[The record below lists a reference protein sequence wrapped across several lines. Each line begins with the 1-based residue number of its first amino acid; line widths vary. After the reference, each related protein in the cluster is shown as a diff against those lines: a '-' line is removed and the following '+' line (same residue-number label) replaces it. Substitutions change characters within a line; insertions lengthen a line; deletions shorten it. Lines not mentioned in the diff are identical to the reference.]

1 MIDIHSHILPGVDDG
16 VKTLAGSIELIREL
30 SRSGATDIIATPHY
44 VSETRYVSRKD
55 NNLRL
60 LEEVKSALLA
70 EQINVEIYL
79 GNEIY
84 IDPKIAK
91 MVSEGTISSMAGSKY
106 VLVELPLNKS
116 YPSYRD
122 ILVDLL
128 DMGYRVILAHP
139 ERYEIIQTS
148 YNVLLELHS
157 LGVLFQCNLGSVM
170 GKYGIEAKTV
180 VKRIMKDSLVFAF
193 GSDAHHCHGVDYWVK
208 AQKKV
213 SRYCSERQFNQAMT
227 LNPRKMLLK

>member
-16 VKTLAGSIELIREL
+16 VKTLASSIELIREL

-55 NNLRL
+55 NNLHL

-91 MVSEGTISSMAGSKY
+91 MIGQGIVSTMAGSRY
-106 VLVELPLNKS
+106 ILVELPLNKS
-116 YPSYRD
+116 YPSYKD

-128 DMGYRVILAHP
+128 DMGYEVILAHP
-139 ERYEIIQTS
+139 ERYEIVQTS

-213 SRYCSERQFNQAMT
+213 AKYCSERQFNQAMT
-227 LNPRKMLLK
+227 LNPRKMLLR

>member
-16 VKTLAGSIELIREL
+16 VKTLASSIELIREL

-55 NNLRL
+55 NNFRL

-91 MVSEGTISSMAGSKY
+91 MIGQGIVSTMAGSRY
-106 VLVELPLNKS
+106 ILVELPLNKS
-116 YPSYRD
+116 YPSYKD

-148 YNVLLELHS
+148 YDVLLELHS

-180 VKRIMKDSLVFAF
+180 AKRIMKDSLVFAF

-208 AQKKV
+208 AQKKAA
-213 SRYCSERQFNQAMT
+213 RYCSERQFNQAMT
-227 LNPRKMLLK
+227 LNPRKMLLG

>member
-16 VKTLAGSIELIREL
+16 VKTLASSIELIREL

-139 ERYEIIQTS
+139 ERYEIIQTN

-170 GKYGIEAKTV
+170 GKYGIEAKMV

>member
-16 VKTLAGSIELIREL
+16 VKTLASSIELIREL

-55 NNLRL
+55 NNFRL

-91 MVSEGTISSMAGSKY
+91 MIGQGIVSTMAGSRY
-106 VLVELPLNKS
+106 ILVELPLNKS

-148 YNVLLELHS
+148 YDVLLELHS

-213 SRYCSERQFNQAMT
+213 AKYCSERQFNQAMT
-227 LNPRKMLLK
+227 LNPRKMLLR

>member
-16 VKTLAGSIELIREL
+16 ARTIASSIKLIREL
-30 SRSGATDIIATPHY
+30 SESGFSEIIATPHY
-44 VSETRYVSRKD
+44 VSETKYVSTRS

-60 LEEVKSALLA
+60 LDDLKSALLG
-70 EQINVEIYL
+70 ERIDVEVFL

-84 IDPKIAK
+84 IDAKIAK
-91 MVSEGTISSMAGSKY
+91 LIGQGIISTMAGSKY
-106 VLVELPLNKS
+106 ILVELPLNKS
-116 YPSYRD
+116 YPSYKD

-148 YNVLLELHS
+148 YDVLLELHS

-208 AQKKV
+208 AQKKAA
-213 SRYCSERQFNQAMT
+213 RYCSERQFNQAMT
-227 LNPRKMLLK
+227 LNPWKMLLE

>member
-16 VKTLAGSIELIREL
+16 VKTLASSIELIREL

-139 ERYEIIQTS
+139 ERYEIIQTN
-148 YNVLLELHS
+148 YNALLELHS

-170 GKYGIEAKTV
+170 GKYGIEAKMV

>member
-16 VKTLAGSIELIREL
+16 VKTLASSIELIREL

-139 ERYEIIQTS
+139 ERYEIIQTN

>member
-1 MIDIHSHILPGVDDG
+1 MIDIHSHVLPGVDDG
-16 VKTLAGSIELIREL
+16 VKTLASSIELIREL
-30 SRSGATDIIATPHY
+30 SRSGVTDIIATPHY

-91 MVSEGTISSMAGSKY
+91 MISDGTISSMAGSRY

-148 YNVLLELHS
+148 YDVLLELHS

-180 VKRIMKDSLVFAF
+180 VKRIMKDGLVFAF

-213 SRYCSERQFNQAMT
+213 AKYCSERQFNQAMT

>member
-16 VKTLAGSIELIREL
+16 VKTLASSIELIREL

-227 LNPRKMLLK
+227 LNPRKMLLE

>member
-30 SRSGATDIIATPHY
+30 CRSGATDIIATPHY

>member
-16 VKTLAGSIELIREL
+16 VKTLASSIELIREL

-70 EQINVEIYL
+70 EQINVEIYP

-116 YPSYRD
+116 YPSYKD

-170 GKYGIEAKTV
+170 GKYGVEAKTL

-213 SRYCSERQFNQAMT
+213 AKYCSERQFNQAMT
-227 LNPRKMLLK
+227 LNPRKMLPK

>member
-16 VKTLAGSIELIREL
+16 VKTLASSIELIREL
-30 SRSGATDIIATPHY
+30 SRSGVTGIIATPHY
-44 VSETRYVSRKD
+44 VSETRYVSRRD

-60 LEEVKSALLA
+60 LEEVKLALLA

-91 MVSEGTISSMAGSKY
+91 MIGQGIVSTIAGSRY
-106 VLVELPLNKS
+106 ILVELPLNKS
-116 YPSYRD
+116 YPSYKD

-148 YNVLLELHS
+148 YDVLLELHS

-170 GKYGIEAKTV
+170 GKYGIEARTV

-213 SRYCSERQFNQAMT
+213 AKYCSERQFNQAMT

>member
-16 VKTLAGSIELIREL
+16 VKTLASSIELIREL